1 MAAGGSKIVIYAAI
15 ARNLAIAVTK
25 FAASLYTGSSAM
37 LSESVH
43 SLVDTGNG
51 LLLLWGIRQSTLP
64 ADEQHPDITHLVRAL
79 SMHLGPQDVLLTLE
93 IAFRPELSAAQTAA
107 AIDRLDKAIRTL
119 HPEVKH
125 LFIEAQAI
133 AAQK

>member
-1 MAAGGSKIVIYAAI
+1 
-15 ARNLAIAVTK
+15 
-25 FAASLYTGSSAM
+25 
-37 LSESVH
+37 
-43 SLVDTGNG
+43 
-51 LLLLWGIRQSTLP
+51 
-64 ADEQHPDITHLVRAL
+64 
-79 SMHLGPQDVLLTLE
+79 MHLGPQDVLLTLE